1 MMWYDHNPG
10 WGGWLLM
17 TFGMVAF
24 WALVIVAVVALVRAL
39 REPGAPSTP
48 QPTQTSSPDPLRLL
62 DERFARGEM
71 DVEDYRTR
79 RELLAAHA
87 TGPTGSRTASPTSST
102 TSTAQ
107 AGTTGEAP
115 GG

>member
-39 REPGAPSTP
+39 REPDAPSTP

-71 DVEDYRTR
+71 DVADYRTR

-87 TGPTGSRTASPTSST
+87 TSRTVGPTGDT

-107 AGTTGEAP
+107 GRTTGGAP
-115 GG
+115 DG